1 MSYWQSIVKKPV
13 ITEKV
18 SYPTVNG
25 LTYKASGNNKILINI
40 PSDCK
45 FIQPSDTYLKFKLD
59 LQFEQTHAS
68 AQHPLGSIKQ
78 RLQLIPELG
87 GSAIIKNLVIRSGTG
102 RTLESIT
109 NANALNA
116 IRLMYNKDTNLDN
129 KRASTEGIILHDFR
143 TRSWGNSGLIE
154 KLNSYNTSNNPYFDK
169 DGNVSAHL
177 VIPFHC
183 SGLLGSIN
191 TKILPVGLLQGM
203 VIEIELEEPKY
214 CWRSIQSTARDGPN
228 VAGYNLLLSHGNGG
242 NAGDGLTKAT
252 SYSSIF
258 THAENNNGIVGDCPF
273 CVGELLG
280 VRTAANTSLTIGK
293 ITAIA
298 TATGGAYEISF
309 TASSA
314 NGQFT
319 PTDDIDNKIVLVSNG
334 FHDSDTSIT
343 TFDYTVSDVEI
354 ILKKCSVEK
363 EMENAM
369 ARALMEKGSIIY
381 PFGAYMNYQKT
392 INKDELQPTMDILLQ
407 NKLGKSILHQPTT
420 DNVNTVSCLTNFINE
435 TTSYFRLCGD
445 RQRMGDYSV
454 FMGGRQNPD
463 RAIETRKTTNTR
475 GHNQRA
481 LSQLTQALSQ
491 ADIPAINFLYTKSN
505 FVVGKPFTIGDAVH
519 DLSVNDYQVKF
530 TYDVSSSS
538 NKNFNNF
545 VYSIRNL
552 EISNENI
559 NIVL

>member
-59 LQFEQTHAS
+59 LQFEQNHAS
-68 AQHPLGSIKQ
+68 AQYPLGSIKQ

-87 GSAIIKNLVIRSGTG
+87 GSAIIRNLVIRSGTG
-102 RTLESIT
+102 KTLESIT

-116 IRLMYNKDTNLDN
+116 IRLMYNKDCNLDN

-154 KLNSYNTSNNPYFDK
+154 KLNSYNTSNNPYFDSS
-169 DGNVSAHL
+169 GNVSAHL

-183 SGLLGSIN
+183 SDLLGAIN

-214 CWRSIQSTARDGPN
+214 CWRAIQSTARDSPN
-228 VAGYNLLLSHGNGG
+228 PGGYNLLLSHGNGG
-242 NAGDGLTKAT
+242 ATGAGLASGS

-258 THAENNNGIVGDCPF
+258 TYAENNNGVVADCPF

-280 VRTAANTSLTIGK
+280 IRTAANTSVTIGK
-293 ITAIA
+293 ITAIE
-298 TATGGAYEISF
+298 TAAGGAYEISF
-309 TASSA
+309 TAATADGEFTGTTIAHNSS
-314 NGQFT
+314 
-319 PTDDIDNKIVLVSNG
+319 LVSNG
-334 FHDSDTSIT
+334 FHDNDTIIT

-363 EMENAM
+363 DMENAM

-392 INKDELQPTMDILLQ
+392 INKEELQPTMDILLQ

-420 DNVNTVSCLTNFINE
+420 DSTNTISCLTNFINE

-463 RAIETRKTTNTR
+463 RAIETRKTTNTK

-491 ADIPAINFLYTKSN
+491 ADIPAINFLYAKSN
-505 FVVGKPFTIGDAVH
+505 FIVGKPFTIGDAVH
-519 DLSVNDYQVKF
+519 DLSNNDYQVKF
-530 TYDVSSSS
+530 TYDVSSTT

-559 NIVL
+559 DIVL

>member
-18 SYPTVNG
+18 SYPTING

-59 LQFEQTHAS
+59 LQFTQTHAS
-68 AQHPLGSIKQ
+68 AQHPLGSITQ

-87 GSAIIKNLVIRSGTG
+87 GSAIIRNLVIRSGTG

-116 IRLMYNKDTNLDN
+116 IRLMYNKDCNLDN

-154 KLNSYNTSNNPYFDK
+154 KLNSYNTSNNPYFNK

-183 SGLLGSIN
+183 SGLLGAIN

-214 CWRSIQSTARDGPN
+214 CWRAIQSTARDGPN
-228 VAGYNLLLSHGNGG
+228 PGGYNLLLSHGNGG
-242 NAGDGLTKAT
+242 NAGDGLVKAT

-258 THAENNNGIVGDCPF
+258 THAENNNGVVDDCPF
-273 CVGELLG
+273 CIGELLG

-298 TATGGAYEISF
+298 TAAGGAYEISF

-319 PTDDIDNKIVLVSNG
+319 PTDDIANKVELVSNG
-334 FHDSDTSIT
+334 FHDADTSIT
-343 TFDYTVSDVEI
+343 TFDYSVSDVEI

-369 ARALMEKGSIIY
+369 ARALMEKRI
-381 PFGAYMNYQKT
+381 
-392 INKDELQPTMDILLQ
+392 
-407 NKLGKSILHQPTT
+407 
-420 DNVNTVSCLTNFINE
+420 
-435 TTSYFRLCGD
+435 
-445 RQRMGDYSV
+445 
-454 FMGGRQNPD
+454 
-463 RAIETRKTTNTR
+463 TTNY
-475 GHNQRA
+475 GY
-481 LSQLTQALSQ
+481 
-491 ADIPAINFLYTKSN
+491 IITK
-505 FVVGKPFTIGDAVH
+505 
-519 DLSVNDYQVKF
+519 
-530 TYDVSSSS
+530 
-538 NKNFNNF
+538 
-545 VYSIRNL
+545 
-552 EISNENI
+552 
-559 NIVL
+559 